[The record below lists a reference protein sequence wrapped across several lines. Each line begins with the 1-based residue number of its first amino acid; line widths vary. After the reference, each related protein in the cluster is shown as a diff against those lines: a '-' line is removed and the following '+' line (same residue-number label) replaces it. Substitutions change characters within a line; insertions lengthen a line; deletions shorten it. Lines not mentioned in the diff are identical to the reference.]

1 MKKVRRLEILDCT
14 LRDGGMG
21 LEDARLN
28 GLSDLKFSNDQKSK
42 IIDHLSHSNI
52 EIIEIGAIEKTIED
66 KSGYCIY
73 QDIQQGSININQ
85 NQDAEQ
91 KYTLLFRG
99 PDTPIEEIPQWEQ
112 NICRHL
118 RVIIRYS
125 ELEKSLKFCKC
136 LSDKGYKVFIQPMV
150 TSRYSDSELELLVGY
165 ANEMEAYALYI
176 VDSYGHMHENEINR
190 IYGRYAERL
199 SDNIAIG
206 FHAHNNINL
215 AFSNAKRFLSFADDR
230 NIIIDSTV
238 LGMGQGAGNL
248 QTELISY
255 YLKLILDKNYNTKK
269 ILEVAEIVEE
279 FTKTNLWGYS
289 VLNLLPAIHKAAYKY
304 STVLRN
310 KYGLKYYEI
319 DQFYSSMPDE
329 YKNRY
334 TPESLEKHLLK
345 GFK

>member
-1 MKKVRRLEILDCT
+1 MKKIRRLEVLDCT

-21 LEDARLN
+21 LEDAQLN
-28 GLSDLKFSNDQKSK
+28 GLSNLQFSKDKIAK
-42 IIDHLSHSNI
+42 IIDHLSCSNL
-52 EIIEIGAIEKTIED
+52 EIIELGAIEKTKED

-85 NQDAEQ
+85 NVNCDQ
-91 KYTLLFRG
+91 KFTLLFRG
-99 PDTPIEEIPQWEQ
+99 PDTPIEEIPQWDQ
-112 NICRHL
+112 GLCRNL

-125 ELEKSLKFCKC
+125 ELKKSLKFCKS

-150 TSRYSDSELELLVGY
+150 TSRYSDPELDLLVEY

-190 IYGRYAERL
+190 IYSRYTDKL
-199 SDNIAIG
+199 SDKISIG

-215 AFSNAKRFLSFADDR
+215 AFSNAKQFLSFVDDR
-230 NIIIDSTV
+230 DIIIDSTV

-255 YLKLILDKNYNTKK
+255 YLKQVLNKNYNTER
-269 ILEVAEIVEE
+269 ILEVAEIVED
-279 FTKTNLWGYS
+279 FSKTNLWGYS

-334 TPESLEKHLLK
+334 TPESLEKHLLRGTK
-345 GFK
+345 

>member
-1 MKKVRRLEILDCT
+1 MKKVRRLEVLDCT

-28 GLSDLKFSNDQKSK
+28 GLSDLQFSKDKISK
-42 IIDHLSHSNI
+42 IIGHLSHSNI
-52 EIIEIGAIEKTIED
+52 EIIELGAIEKTNED

-73 QDIQQGSININQ
+73 QDIRRGSININQ
-85 NQDAEQ
+85 NINSDQ

-99 PDTPIEEIPQWEQ
+99 PDTPIEEIPKWDQSL
-112 NICRHL
+112 CRHL

-125 ELEKSLKFCKC
+125 ELEKSLKFCKY

-150 TSRYSDSELELLVGY
+150 TSRYSDSELEFLVGY

-176 VDSYGHMHENEINR
+176 VDSYGHLHENEIDR
-190 IYGRYAERL
+190 IYSRYTERL
-199 SDNIAIG
+199 SDKISIG

-215 AFSNAKRFLSFADDR
+215 AFSNAKHFLSFVDDR
-230 NIIIDSTV
+230 DIIIDSTV

-255 YLKLILDKNYNTKK
+255 YLKQILNKNYNTKR

-279 FTKTNLWGYS
+279 FSKTNLWGYS

-319 DQFYSSMPDE
+319 DEFYSSMPDE

-334 TPESLEKHLLK
+334 TSESLEKHLLK
-345 GFK
+345 GDK